1 MKPVLKMLL
10 KGFYSYSKGDLSIS
24 VVGEPTNF
32 YLNYTDR
39 FTPHE
44 SSPWFK
50 GRPSLFYNLTTCT
63 DKEDT
68 VKVLRDNWSCKIN
81 NK

>member
-1 MKPVLKMLL
+1 MKPVLKMLH

-50 GRPSLFYNLTTCT
+50 HYSITLSIAQIKKILLKCYVGVGV
-63 DKEDT
+63 
-68 VKVLRDNWSCKIN
+68 VK
-81 NK
+81 